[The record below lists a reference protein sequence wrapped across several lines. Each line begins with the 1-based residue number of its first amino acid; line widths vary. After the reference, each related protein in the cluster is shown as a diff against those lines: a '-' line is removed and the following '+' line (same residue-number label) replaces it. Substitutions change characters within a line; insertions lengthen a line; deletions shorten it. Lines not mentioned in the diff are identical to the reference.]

1 MKILKNKHAL
11 TTTAAIFAVVCAT
24 AYLNFADSAQADG
37 KQGHAQMQVPQVPAY
52 KIEPQDVQIWK
63 SFSGRTKAVDIVQI
77 RPQVEG
83 TITKVNFKDGQN
95 VKKGDLLFV
104 IDPRKYQAEVNKL
117 KADLKAAENQEENAK
132 RNFFRAQELRKTSTV
147 SQSNFE
153 DRQTAYIVSQANKE
167 AIKAQLDIA
176 KVNLDYA
183 YVKSPITG
191 KVNRAEITLGNLVS
205 ANGDILT
212 TIVSDKEMYVDF
224 EVDEQT
230 YLTAVRSESKDVP
243 VKVKSLKDTKYYEGK
258 VSSIDNQI
266 DTSSGT
272 VRARAEFKNEDQA
285 LVSGMFVNVEVGMPV
300 LKNQVL
306 IPETAIGTN
315 QSRKFVYVINEGKVE
330 YRDVTLGELVGAKRI
345 IKKGLK
351 ENDIIIKSGLIKFR
365 PGMPIK
371 PTLK

>member
-11 TTTAAIFAVVCAT
+11 ATAAIFAVVCT
-24 AYLNFADSAQADG
+24 AYLNFADSAQADAEQSQA
-37 KQGHAQMQVPQVPAY
+37 KMQLPQVPAY
-52 KIEPQDVQIWK
+52 KVQTQDVQIWK

-83 TITKVNFKDGQN
+83 TITKVNFQDGQN
-95 VKKGDLLFV
+95 VNQGDLLFV

-117 KADLKAAENQEENAK
+117 QADLKASENQEENAK
-132 RNFFRAQELRKTSTV
+132 RNLFRAKELRKTSTV
-147 SQSNFE
+147 SQSNLE
-153 DRQTAYIVSQANKE
+153 DRQTAYIVAQANKE

-191 KVNRAEITLGNLVS
+191 KANRAEITLGNLVS

-212 TIVSDKEMYVDF
+212 TVVSDKEMYVDF

-230 YLTAVRSESKDVP
+230 YLTAVRAESKDVP
-243 VKVKSLKDTKYYEGK
+243 VKVKSLKDTRYYEGK

-306 IPETAIGTN
+306 VPETAIGTN
-315 QSRKFVYVINEGKVE
+315 QSRKFVYVINDNKVE
-330 YRDVTLGELVGAKRI
+330 YRDVSLGELVGTKRI
-345 IKKGLK
+345 IKSGLK
-351 ENDIIIKSGLIKFR
+351 QDDIIIKNGLIKFR
-365 PGMPIK
+365 PGMPVK

>member
-1 MKILKNKHAL
+1 MKILKSKHAIV
-11 TTTAAIFAVVCAT
+11 TTAAIFAVVCTT
-24 AYLNFADSAQADG
+24 AYLNFADSAQADA
-37 KQGHAQMQVPQVPAY
+37 KPQMQIPQVPAY
-52 KIEPQDVQIWK
+52 QVKPEDVQIWK

-83 TITKVNFKDGQN
+83 TITKVNFEDGQS
-95 VKKGDLLFV
+95 VKQGDLLFV

-117 KADLKAAENQEENAK
+117 EADLKAAQNQEENAK

-191 KVNRAEITLGNLVS
+191 KANRAEVTLGNLVS
-205 ANGDILT
+205 VNGDILT
-212 TIVSDKEMYVDF
+212 TVVSDKEMYVDF
-224 EVDEQT
+224 EVDEET
-230 YLTAVRSESKDVP
+230 YLTSVRAEVKDVP

-258 VSSIDNQI
+258 VSSVDNQI

-285 LVSGMFVNVEVGMPV
+285 LVSGMFVSVEVGMPV

-306 IPETAIGTN
+306 VPETAIGTN
-315 QSRKFVYVINEGKVE
+315 QSRKFVYVVNDGVVE
-330 YRDVTLGELVGAKRI
+330 YRDVVIGELVGSKRLI
-345 IKKGLK
+345 TSGLK
-351 ENDIIIKSGLIKFR
+351 EGDLIIRNGLIKFR
-365 PGMPIK
+365 PGMPVK